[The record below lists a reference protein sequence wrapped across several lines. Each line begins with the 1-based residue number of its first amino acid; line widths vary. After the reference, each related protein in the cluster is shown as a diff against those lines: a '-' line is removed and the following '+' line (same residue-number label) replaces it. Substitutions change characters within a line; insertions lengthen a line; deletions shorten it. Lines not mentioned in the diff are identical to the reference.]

1 MKSKISICFLTIVVI
16 LLALVMIE
24 KINTQRAADK
34 AAIIAQSNENDKEE
48 KMKKKAF
55 WHQMRLRMQ
64 NTASKMTP
72 ECCLYTTPL
81 QVKNTLT
88 QACILKNYP
97 MKQKIRLQ
105 MDSTFLTKLICTIFL
120 KAIQVNV
127 KINQLGEKICT
138 M

>member
-34 AAIIAQSNENDKEE
+34 AAIIAQRNENDKEE
-48 KMKKKAF
+48 KNEKESLLTSNEAK
-55 WHQMRLRMQ
+55 MQ

-88 QACILKNYP
+88 QACILKNCP

-105 MDSTFLTKLICTIFL
+105 TDSTFLTKLICTIFL

-127 KINQLGEKICT
+127 KINQLGERICT

>member
-34 AAIIAQSNENDKEE
+34 AAIIAQSNENDKEGKNE
-48 KMKKKAF
+48 KESLLTSNEAKNAKYCIKNDSGMLSVYNA
-55 WHQMRLRMQ
+55 
-64 NTASKMTP
+64 TAS
-72 ECCLYTTPL
+72 E
-81 QVKNTLT
+81 NTLT
-88 QACILKNYP
+88 QACILKNCP

-120 KAIQVNV
+120 KAIRVNV
-127 KINQLGEKICT
+127 KINQLGERICT

>member
-1 MKSKISICFLTIVVI
+1 
-16 LLALVMIE
+16 MIE

-55 WHQMRLRMQ
+55 LTSNEAKNAKYCIKNDSGMLSVY
-64 NTASKMTP
+64 NATASEKYFDTGVYFEELP
-72 ECCLYTTPL
+72 DEAKNKVTNGLY
-81 QVKNTLT
+81 
-88 QACILKNYP
+88 
-97 MKQKIRLQ
+97 
-105 MDSTFLTKLICTIFL
+105 FLTKLICTIFL

-127 KINQLGEKICT
+127 KINQLGERICT